1 LANNNLTVGNTLTVN
16 AATSLKATT
25 VVGDILLTGNIGQTG
40 NTTIIGLFSNNNID
54 LTGTSS
60 SITVPSIQIQN
71 NNISATATNVNLQ
84 LTGLGTAGVVFDNRI
99 QIVDSVISNVWSGAT
114 TDSQRNI
121 IFSPNGTGN
130 FVINSTN
137 FLQIPYSN
145 NTTKILSNSGEIRQ
159 NLTTGDYEGYLN
171 TGNESFTNVYSSN
184 KLTYITPE
192 LTIGA
197 NDNILRFVTN
207 GVVRAT
213 INSTQLTAGTLQAG
227 NLSFSTNTIN
237 NLLLDSD
244 TLLESTGTGSVN
256 LNNIPIKDNTLTNL
270 TNSAISINST
280 DRGYVKFTGTG
291 AIVMAIGN
299 TSQRRSLPE
308 LGEVRYN
315 SQLNYLEVFSGD
327 VDQGD
332 DGWIP
337 AVGTSGAAPLADII
351 DIMDLWGLVLG

>member
-1 LANNNLTVGNTLTVN
+1 
-16 AATSLKATT
+16 
-25 VVGDILLTGNIGQTG
+25 
-40 NTTIIGLFSNNNID
+40 LFSNNNID

-71 NNISATATNVNLQ
+71 NNINATATNANLQ

-99 QIVDSVISNVWSGAT
+99 QIVDSVISNVWSSAT
-114 TDSQRNI
+114 TDSQRSI

-130 FVINSTN
+130 VVINSTN

-237 NLLLDSD
+237 NVSLNSD

-256 LNNIPIKDNTLTNL
+256 LNNIPIKDNTFTNL

-280 DRGYVKFTGTG
+280 GRGYVKFAGTG
-291 AIVMAIGN
+291 AVVLAIGD
-299 TSQRRSLPE
+299 TGERRATPE
-308 LGEVRYN
+308 LGEIRYN
-315 SQLNYLEVFSGD
+315 TEINYMEVYSGD
-327 VDQGD
+327 INQGD

-337 AVGTSGAAPLADII
+337 AVGTSGAAGLSDVLE
-351 DIMDLWGLVLG
+351 IMDIYSLILG